1 MSDWRDQ
8 TMNAAQIDPYLVP
21 LVLFCVAV
29 ITIGA
34 IVTVLNRVPR
44 AEFAQLKNEFKRLSE
59 LVRVLEASEQRR
71 FVRELNSHRTVTE
84 GAEAKYATN
93 GSGRLEAESP
103 VRSGSAS

>member
-1 MSDWRDQ
+1 
-8 TMNAAQIDPYLVP
+8 MNAALNDPYLVP

-29 ITIGA
+29 ITIGV

-59 LVRVLEASEQRR
+59 RVGVLEASEQRR
-71 FVRELNSHRTVTE
+71 FLKELNSHRAGTE
-84 GAEAKYATN
+84 SAEAKHGSN

-103 VRSGSAS
+103 AQ

>member
-8 TMNAAQIDPYLVP
+8 TMNAALNDPYLVP

-44 AEFAQLKNEFKRLSE
+44 AEFAQLKKEFKRLSE
-59 LVRVLEASEQRR
+59 RVSVLEASEQRR
-71 FVRELNSHRTVTE
+71 FVKELNPDRTGTE
-84 GAEAKYATN
+84 SAEAKYATN

-103 VRSGSAS
+103 VQ